1 MRKKICF
8 IASSPLGIVS
18 FHRTNFEK
26 LAKEFD
32 VYVIANF
39 EDKSVFKDLCIIDAF
54 PIKIARRPSVLDNI
68 KAIAAMYRIFKRERF
83 DCFVSMSPNASL
95 VASIAGFFARI
106 PHRIQIFTGQVWA
119 NMQGLKRWFFKT
131 IDKIDVTLNTAT
143 LVDGKPQRQY
153 LIENGILKDGQ
164 ATVLANGSI
173 CGVDVDKFKPNA
185 DIRKSER
192 QKIGVTDEKVVFSFM
207 GRVNKDKGTFELLGA
222 ANRLFAEINNA
233 VLVLIGNMEG
243 LTSDILTQYPN
254 LRKSENVILYG
265 YTKEPYNTL
274 QLSDVFCLPSYREGF
289 GMSAIEAAS
298 LSLPVICS
306 DAYGLR
312 DSFVP
317 DETGLECRVADVDSL
332 YHSMKQLY
340 DDKNLRNRLGE
351 NGRIRVIE
359 KFNKELVSTAWLEYM
374 QKTLK

>member
-1 MRKKICF
+1 
-8 IASSPLGIVS
+8 
-18 FHRTNFEK
+18 
-26 LAKEFD
+26 
-32 VYVIANF
+32 
-39 EDKSVFKDLCIIDAF
+39 
-54 PIKIARRPSVLDNI
+54 
-68 KAIAAMYRIFKRERF
+68 MYRIFKRERF

-192 QKIGVTDEKVVFSFM
+192 QKIGVTDEMVVFSFM

-222 ANRLFAEINNA
+222 ANRLFADATNA

-254 LRKSENVILYG
+254 LRKGKNVILYG

-317 DETGLECRVADVDSL
+317 DETGLGCQVADVDTL
-332 YHSMKQLY
+332 YHCMKQLY
-340 DDKNLRNRLGE
+340 EDKSLRNRLGE
-351 NGRIRVIE
+351 NGRKRVAE

-374 QKTLK
+374 QKMLK